1 MKITVK
7 DQETLQ
13 NIALENIRNYL
24 QTHGW
29 QENQPFLNHATIW
42 HQSATPEDFEILLP
56 NQENLGD
63 YPQRIQEIIEILAT
77 VENRPSLEIL
87 TELLQIIPN
96 ISTQGIVMDIYTPNF
111 DKLKGEITILGIV
124 FQKLQKIHTELNNQ
138 NYILAIK
145 AYQQRLPISF
155 TGDLVKENN
164 HFILQNPHNFQIDN
178 I

>member
-13 NIALENIRNYL
+13 NIALENLRNYL

-29 QENQPFLNHATIW
+29 QENKPFLNHATIW

-56 NQENLGD
+56 NQENLAD

-164 HFILQNPHNFQIDN
+164 QFILQNPHNFQIDN